1 MYPMRF
7 YGAYV
12 ITDEEF
18 IIFAW
23 IRQTGLWQRH
33 RRREICDEDG
43 ENGIVY
49 ITTNQ

>member
-1 MYPMRF
+1 MRF

-49 ITTNQ
+49 MTTNQ